1 MTFPGLECFIAVCQE
16 LNYTRAAEKLFI
28 SQPGVSKHIKAL
40 ETELGVPL
48 FDKSN
53 TKKLKITPAGKI
65 LYDSLMRCKS
75 DLDSAYEQMKEVT
88 LHETLTL
95 NLIEG
100 FSISN
105 NLFESLSRFQEDI
118 KPAELILQ
126 SVQGKDVISA
136 LNHDQL
142 AFLSNNEM
150 IGIDD
155 NYTTALIQSGIHL
168 YIIASA
174 DHPAFREGHD
184 PSTDDF
190 RNSEFYISKGFT
202 DDFMS
207 HANNVFFDTIGFT
220 TKVVELRNH
229 ETIRHY
235 LKSGKGFT
243 VGSAVN
249 EIYYHPQFRKLKTP
263 MTLDLYLVWKK
274 KPFVNEHISEL
285 VKILRGYKIDE

>member
-1 MTFPGLECFIAVCQE
+1 MTFPSLECFITVCQE

-40 ETELGVPL
+40 ESELGMPL

-53 TKKLKITPAGKI
+53 TKKLTITPAGRI
-65 LYDSLMRCKS
+65 LYDSIMRCKA
-75 DLDSAYEQMKEVT
+75 DLDSAYERMKEVT

-95 NLIEG
+95 NYIEG
-100 FSISN
+100 FSVSN
-105 NLFESLSRFQEDI
+105 RLSQSLSKYQEDI
-118 KPAELILQ
+118 RPAELIIQ
-126 SVQGKDVISA
+126 SIQGKDIISA
-136 LNHDQL
+136 LNHDEL
-142 AFLSNNEM
+142 AFLSSNEM

-155 NYTTALIQSGIHL
+155 NYSTALIQRDVPL
-168 YIIASA
+168 YIIASS

-184 PSTDDF
+184 PSADDF
-190 RNSEFYISKGFT
+190 RDSVFYISKGFT

-235 LKSGKGFT
+235 LKSGRGFT
-243 VGSAVN
+243 AGSPVN
-249 EIYYHPQFRKLKTP
+249 EIYYLPQFRKLKTP

-274 KPFVNEHISEL
+274 KPFVNEHIAEL
-285 VKILRGYKIDE
+285 VKILRECLIEE